1 MQTPY
6 RKPSKFSYIKPDPQL
21 TQAKFDELKNK
32 LDRLQNKTRFKA
44 MEEVRLH
51 AENGD
56 FSENASYQIAKG
68 RLRNI
73 NQRILDLENQLKVAV
88 IIKPNQNQDS
98 VQIGSKVTVSYS
110 GKERTYEILGSSE
123 TDPVRGIISYT
134 SPLGAALMKHRVGD
148 QVTVALTNRWYRC
161 SNTCCRG

>member
-32 LDRLQNKTRFKA
+32 LDRLKTKTRFKA
-44 MEEVRLH
+44 MAEVRLH

-68 RLRNI
+68 RLRSI
-73 NQRILDLENQLKVAV
+73 NQRILDLENQLKIAV
-88 IIKPNQNQDS
+88 IIKPSKNNNS
-98 VQIGSKVTVSYS
+98 VQIGSKVTVSYAD
-110 GKERTYEILGSSE
+110 KQRTYEILGSSE
-123 TDPVRGIISYT
+123 TDPVRGIISYS
-134 SPLGAALMKHRVGD
+134 SPLGQALMKHRVGD
-148 QVTVALTNRWYRC
+148 EVRINLASKEVIYKILKIE
-161 SNTCCRG
+161 